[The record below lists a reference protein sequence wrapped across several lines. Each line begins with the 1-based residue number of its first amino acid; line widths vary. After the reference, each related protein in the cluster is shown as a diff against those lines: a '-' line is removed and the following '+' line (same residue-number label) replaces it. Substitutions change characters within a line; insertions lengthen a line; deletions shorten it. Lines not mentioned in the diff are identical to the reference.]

1 MCIKYVLMKNNKW
14 LVLSFSLPAKSQAIR
29 VKVWRRLQAIG
40 AIQAKNSLYVLPA
53 SVAHTEH
60 FTWLAKEVEEAEGEA
75 LFFETEAIRNLD
87 DQAIMD
93 TFARER
99 DAEYAALD
107 EELHTALALARGKDL
122 ASLDRELLSTR
133 RQCGRRLE
141 AIRSRDFFPSGKE
154 ARTAALLHELSA
166 LLDGRDTQDAP
177 AITTLCREDYVGK
190 TWITRQRPYVDR
202 LATIWAV
209 KRFIDPD
216 ARLVF
221 VAHDARV
228 DKGQDAVRF
237 DMPEAEFT
245 HVGGRITFEVVIA
258 SFGLAQ
264 EVPAGLIATL
274 RAIDLEEMDTAPAE
288 AAGLKRLL
296 DGLHV
301 TLRDD
306 EQLVAVALPLFDALS
321 ATYKP

>member
-1 MCIKYVLMKNNKW
+1 MKNKKW

-53 SVAHTEH
+53 SAAHAEH

-75 LFFETEAIRNLD
+75 LFFETEAIRNMD
-87 DQAIMD
+87 NQAIMGA
-93 TFARER
+93 FARDR
-99 DAEYAALD
+99 DAEYGTLD
-107 EELHTALALARGKDL
+107 EELQAALALARGKDL
-122 ASLDRELLSTR
+122 ASLDRELISTR
-133 RQCGRRLE
+133 RKCSRRLE
-141 AIRSRDFFPSGKE
+141 AIRCRDFFPSGKGVR
-154 ARTAALLHELSA
+154 AAALLNELSA
-166 LLDGRDTQDAP
+166 LLDGRDTEIAP
-177 AITTLCREDYVGK
+177 AIATLRREDFVGK
-190 TWITRQRPYVDR
+190 TWITRERPYVDR

-209 KRFIDPD
+209 RRFIDPD

-228 DKGQDAVRF
+228 DKRQDAVRF
-237 DMPEAEFT
+237 DMAEAEFT
-245 HVGGRITFEVVIA
+245 HLGGRITFEVVIA

-264 EVPAGLIATL
+264 EVPPGLIATL
-274 RAIDLEEMDTAPAE
+274 RAIDLEEMDTAPVE
-288 AAGLKRLL
+288 AAGIKRVL

-306 EQLVAVALPLFDALS
+306 EQLVAAALPLFDALS
-321 ATYKP
+321 TTYKQ

>member
-1 MCIKYVLMKNNKW
+1 MKNNKW

-53 SVAHTEH
+53 NVAHTEH

-107 EELHTALALARGKDL
+107 EELHAALAQARGKDL
-122 ASLDRELLSTR
+122 ATLDRELLSTR
-133 RQCGRRLE
+133 RKCGRRLE
-141 AIRSRDFFPSGKE
+141 AIRSRDFFPSGKGV
-154 ARTAALLHELSA
+154 RTAALLHELSA
-166 LLDGRDTQDAP
+166 LLDGRDTKDAP
-177 AITTLCREDYVGK
+177 AIATLRREDFVGK
-190 TWITRQRPYVDR
+190 TWITRERPYVDR

-209 KRFIDPD
+209 RRFIDPD
-216 ARLVF
+216 ASLVF

-228 DKGQDAVRF
+228 DKRQDAVWF

-245 HVGGRITFEVVIA
+245 HLGGRITFEVVIA

-274 RAIDLEEMDTAPAE
+274 RAIDLEEMDLAPAE
-288 AAGLKRLL
+288 AAGIKRVL

-306 EQLVAVALPLFDALS
+306 EQLVAAALPLFDALS
-321 ATYKP
+321 ATYKQ

>member
-1 MCIKYVLMKNNKW
+1 MEKKW
-14 LVLSFSLPAKSQAIR
+14 FVLSFSLPAKSQAIR

-40 AIQAKNSLYVLPA
+40 TIQAKNSLYVLPA
-53 SVAHTEH
+53 SVDHAEH
-60 FTWLAKEVEEAEGEA
+60 FTWLAKEVEEGEGEA

-107 EELHTALALARGKDL
+107 EELQAALALTRGKDL

-133 RQCGRRLE
+133 RKCGRRLE
-141 AIRSRDFFPSGKE
+141 AIRSRDFFPSGKGV
-154 ARTAALLHELSA
+154 RTTTLLHQLSA
-166 LLDGRDTQDAP
+166 LLDGRDTEGAP
-177 AITTLCREDYVGK
+177 AITPLRREDFVGK
-190 TWITRQRPYVDR
+190 TWITRERPYVDR

-228 DKGQDAVRF
+228 DKRQDAVRF

-245 HVGGRITFEVVIA
+245 HLGGRITFEVVIA

-264 EVPAGLIATL
+264 EVPPGLIATL
-274 RAIDLEEMDTAPAE
+274 RAIDLEEMDTAPVE
-288 AAGLKRLL
+288 AAGIKRVL

-306 EQLVAVALPLFDALS
+306 KQLIEAALPLFDALS
-321 ATYKP
+321 ATYKQ

>member
-1 MCIKYVLMKNNKW
+1 MNNSKW

-53 SVAHTEH
+53 SVAHAEH
-60 FTWLAKEVEEAEGEA
+60 FTWLAQEVEEAEGEA

-122 ASLDRELLSTR
+122 TSLDRELLSTR
-133 RQCGRRLE
+133 RKCGRRLE
-141 AIRSRDFFPSGKE
+141 AIHSRDFFPSGKGS
-154 ARTAALLHELSA
+154 RTAALLHELSD
-166 LLDGRDTQDAP
+166 LLDGRDTDAAP
-177 AITTLCREDYVGK
+177 AITPLRREDFVGK
-190 TWITRQRPYVDR
+190 TWITRERPYVDR

-209 KRFIDPD
+209 RRFIDPE

-228 DKGQDAVRF
+228 DKRQDTVWF

-245 HVGGRITFEVVIA
+245 HLGGRITFEVVIA
-258 SFGLAQ
+258 SFELAQ

-288 AAGLKRLL
+288 AAGFKRLL
-296 DGLHV
+296 DGLHM
-301 TLRDD
+301 TLRED
-306 EQLVAVALPLFDALS
+306 EQLVAVALAIFDALS